1 MNRWLNSRY
10 MQLLTLVGALMLV
23 LLIRLFIL
31 TVAEKEEWSQAAENL
46 STKTIYETAPRG
58 QILDR
63 NGEVL
68 AGNAYAMSVRMSKGT
83 MTDEK
88 LNDSILK
95 LTRLLGQNGD
105 TLSASFPI
113 RLDGENRPVYEDG
126 ADREAF

>member
-68 AGNAYAMSVRMSKGT
+68 AGNAYAMSVRMTK
-83 MTDEK
+83 K
-88 LNDSILK
+88 A
-95 LTRLLGQNGD
+95 GQ
-105 TLSASFPI
+105 L
-113 RLDGENRPVYEDG
+113 
-126 ADREAF
+126 

>member
-126 ADREAF
+126 AD